1 MKFKKNQGKKF
12 FLFVV
17 CHNFS
22 CRTCHS
28 LERNRVGST
37 KDEQDDFILVLSD
50 GEQRDEKVE
59 LIFPTQVDDDCFSQV
74 AETIDHWASSAEE
87 SQDEARIQQIRQR
100 LKGKLTGVQ
109 SSQSSES
116 IR

>member
-1 MKFKKNQGKKF
+1 MKSKKNQGKQI
-12 FLFVV
+12 FLFEVS
-17 CHNFS
+17 HNYS

-28 LERNRVGST
+28 LERNRFGST

-50 GEQRDEKVE
+50 GKQRDEKVE
-59 LIFPTQVDDDCFSQV
+59 MIFSTQVDLSSQV

-87 SQDEARIQQIRQR
+87 SQDEARIQQIRRR
-100 LKGKLTGVQ
+100 LKGKLSGFQ

>member
-1 MKFKKNQGKKF
+1 MKSKKNQGKQI
-12 FLFVV
+12 FLFEVS
-17 CHNFS
+17 HNSS

-28 LERNRVGST
+28 LERNRFGST

-59 LIFPTQVDDDCFSQV
+59 LIFLRQVDDHFSQV

-100 LKGKLTGVQ
+100 LKGKLSGVQ
-109 SSQSSES
+109 SSQSSDS

>member
-1 MKFKKNQGKKF
+1 MKYRKNRGPDLHVSSVF
-12 FLFVV
+12 
-17 CHNFS
+17 HNFS

-59 LIFPTQVDDDCFSQV
+59 MIFSTQVDLSSQV

-87 SQDEARIQQIRQR
+87 SQDEARIQQIRRR
-100 LKGKLTGVQ
+100 LKGKLSGFQ

>member
-1 MKFKKNQGKKF
+1 MQF
-12 FLFVV
+12 FS
-17 CHNFS
+17 HHFS

-50 GEQRDEKVE
+50 GEQRDEKVV
-59 LIFPTQVDDDCFSQV
+59 LIFLGKVDCFSQV

>member
-1 MKFKKNQGKKF
+1 MC
-12 FLFVV
+12 FLCEIF
-17 CHNFS
+17 HNLS
-22 CRTCHS
+22 SYRTCHS
-28 LERNRVGST
+28 LERNHVGST

-50 GEQRDEKVE
+50 GDQQDEKVE
-59 LIFPTQVDDDCFSQV
+59 FIFWRQGETFAQV

-87 SQDEARIQQIRQR
+87 SQDEARIQQIRRR
-100 LKGKLTGVQ
+100 LKGKLSGFQ

>member
-1 MKFKKNQGKKF
+1 MCTNLRFKFAQFDSNSF
-12 FLFVV
+12 
-17 CHNFS
+17 

-28 LERNRVGST
+28 LERNRAGSS

-59 LIFPTQVDDDCFSQV
+59 CELWSQLKTSFSQV

-100 LKGKLTGVQ
+100 LKGKLSGVQ

-116 IR
+116 VR

>member
-1 MKFKKNQGKKF
+1 MKF
-12 FLFVV
+12 LTIS
-17 CHNFS
+17 S

-37 KDEQDDFILVLSD
+37 KDEQDDFLLVLSD

-59 LIFPTQVDDDCFSQV
+59 LIFPRQVDDHFSQV

-100 LKGKLTGVQ
+100 LKGKLSGVQ
-109 SSQSSES
+109 SSQSSDS

>member
-1 MKFKKNQGKKF
+1 MHFSSSVF
-12 FLFVV
+12 
-17 CHNFS
+17 HNFS

-50 GEQRDEKVE
+50 GEQRDEKVV
-59 LIFPTQVDDDCFSQV
+59 LIFPTQVDDLFSQV

-100 LKGKLTGVQ
+100 LKGKLSGVQ